1 MPSHNFLLISIV
13 SHGHFDDIVQL
24 LKSIKKYI
32 KKKNVRFVIKENKR
46 EKGLYKLNSM
56 FPSLDITINKY
67 DKIRGYGENH
77 NFNFKNS
84 DNFSHFLIIN
94 PDVIVSEFCLDE
106 IFKTKD
112 QLSTCRTF
120 LNNGQISD
128 FLRRDGNPLSTIFSY
143 FFRSYRNKDKNS
155 KMDLNDY
162 WFSGAFLLVSRNLF
176 LTLGGF
182 NETYFM
188 YYEDADFCRRAK
200 YNGFK
205 LNIFENI
212 KIVHEGKRNSIN
224 NFKHFSWHL
233 KSFLKYHTST

>member
-1 MPSHNFLLISIV
+1 MPSHNFLIISIV

-46 EKGLYKLNSM
+46 EKDLYRLNSI

-67 DKIRGYGENH
+67 DKVRGYGENH

-106 IFKTKD
+106 IFKTRD

-128 FLRRDGNPLSTIFSY
+128 FLRRDGNPLLTIFSY
-143 FFRSYRNKDKNS
+143 FLDH
-155 KMDLNDY
+155 
-162 WFSGAFLLVSRNLF
+162 
-176 LTLGGF
+176 T
-182 NETYFM
+182 ET
-188 YYEDADFCRRAK
+188 R
-200 YNGFK
+200 
-205 LNIFENI
+205 I
-212 KIVHEGKRNSIN
+212 KI
-224 NFKHFSWHL
+224 L
-233 KSFLKYHTST
+233 KLI